1 MAGICADI
9 PRKTFLVRLAAAAVA
24 LLVALVAA
32 GGPISANAASLG
44 SITLDCRVDG
54 VPLVGDTYGLVC
66 VADVTYDADAGT
78 ITSYT
83 TRDAF
88 ASFGYDWTSMKSSEL
103 DEAAK
108 ALATHAGEKNIYER
122 TAVSDSSGS
131 VGFSQL
137 GPGLYLVSRIGVA
150 AGNEGYACDPLLLC
164 VPLVDG
170 GQLVWSV
177 DSRPKFERTVE
188 DGPDDLDKP
197 EEPDVPGN
205 PGQSEEPGTPD
216 KAWSPLFSTGVAAF
230 TGVGV
235 LLVLGGIAIVIA
247 GRLRARR

>member
-9 PRKTFLVRLAAAAVA
+9 PRKTFLVRFAAVVAA

-32 GGPISANAASLG
+32 WHPFVASAVPVG
-44 SITLDCRVDG
+44 SITLDCSVDG

-66 VADVTYDADAGT
+66 VADVTYDEAAG
-78 ITSYT
+78 ILTSYA

-88 ASFGYDWTSMKSSEL
+88 ASFGYDWISMKSSEL

-108 ALATHAGEKNIYER
+108 ALATHAGEKSLYES

-137 GPGLYLVSRIGVA
+137 GTGLYLVSRIGVA

-170 GQLVWSV
+170 GQLMWSV

-216 KAWSPLFSTGVAAF
+216 KARSPLFSTGVAAF

-235 LLVLGGIAIVIA
+235 LLVLGGIAIVVA

>member
-1 MAGICADI
+1 MVGTCTDI
-9 PRKTFLVRLAAAAVA
+9 SRKTFLVRLAAVVAA
-24 LLVALVAA
+24 LLVTVVAA
-32 GGPISANAASLG
+32 GGPLPARAASWG
-44 SITLDCRVDG
+44 SITLDCCVDD

-66 VADVTYDADAGT
+66 VSDVTYDSSAGI
-78 ITSYT
+78 ITSYA

-88 ASFGYDWTSMKSSEL
+88 ASFGYDWTNMKSSEM

-108 ALATHAGEKNIYER
+108 SLSSHAGEKSLYER

-164 VPLVDG
+164 VPLSDD
-170 GQLVWSV
+170 GQLVWNV

-188 DGPDDLDKP
+188 SGPDKLDKP
-197 EEPDVPGN
+197 EKPDVPGN

-216 KAWSPLFSTGVAAF
+216 KARSPLFGTGVAAF